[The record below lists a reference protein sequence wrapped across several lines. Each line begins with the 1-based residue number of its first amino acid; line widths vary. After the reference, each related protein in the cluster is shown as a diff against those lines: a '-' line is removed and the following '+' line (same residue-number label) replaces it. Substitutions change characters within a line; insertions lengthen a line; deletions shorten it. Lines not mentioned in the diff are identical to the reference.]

1 MILKEYLPI
10 TVAIEM
16 PQFSNN
22 LVHAVQ
28 NIDINN
34 SANKAA
40 ELSSKVTKVLLG
52 NSTEGANISKDPPIS
67 HHGLSLSVQI
77 WDWRIT
83 LLENN
88 SCRAT
93 RIRRILTAFV
103 AFAHQCS

>member
-16 PQFSNN
+16 PQFNNN

-28 NIDINN
+28 NININN

-52 NSTEGANISKDPPIS
+52 NSTEGANISKDR
-67 HHGLSLSVQI
+67 HHGPNMG
-77 WDWRIT
+77 
-83 LLENN
+83 LENN
-88 SCRAT
+88 AVRKQQ
-93 RIRRILTAFV
+93 L
-103 AFAHQCS
+103 